1 MKRFEHELDDLKQRL
16 LDMGRLAASMA
27 SSAARALETGD
38 TALIAEVRSNEPTL
52 DRYQMEVDHEAI
64 RLITVYA
71 PVARD
76 LRCLLMIVRINSE
89 LERIGDEAMDNCRWL
104 ETLDPR
110 SRTASLAG
118 LHEFSSAALEMVN
131 GALQAFEAEDIDKA
145 QAVIAM
151 DARVD
156 ALEAQ
161 MFRDLSEHQRS
172 GPDLTVASIG
182 LVLVGRS
189 VERMAD
195 HATNICEEV
204 YYWLK
209 GEDIRHRT

>member
-1 MKRFEHELDDLKQRL
+1 MKKFEHELDELKRRL
-16 LDMGRLAASMA
+16 LDMGMLAESMA
-27 SSAARALETGD
+27 SSACNALTSGDEAFIAR
-38 TALIAEVRSNEPTL
+38 VRADEPML
-52 DRYQMEVDHEAI
+52 DRCQVEIDRDAI

-76 LRCLLMIVRINSE
+76 LRCLLMVVRINSE

-104 ETLDPR
+104 ETLELR
-110 SRTASLAG
+110 SLTAPLAG
-118 LHEFSSAALEMVN
+118 LQEFSSLALQMVHGALE
-131 GALQAFEAEDIDKA
+131 AFEEEDIDKA

-156 ALEAQ
+156 AMEAQ
-161 MFRDLSEHQRS
+161 MFRDLAEHQRQA
-172 GPDLTVASIG
+172 PDLTVASVG

-204 YYWLK
+204 YYWLR
-209 GEDIRHRT
+209 GEDIRHRA